1 MPVTHR
7 DAGYKVMSD
16 RTKQWIVGIRWV
28 QLGLRVLQ
36 LIAALGVL
44 ALMILMTD
52 VSEQVSWLLRILVR
66 VYNISCHLV
75 QRRFLTQC

>member
-1 MPVTHR
+1 MPVSHR
-7 DAGYKVMSD
+7 NADYKIMSD

-52 VSEQVSWLLRILVR
+52 VSEQTSWLLRVLVR
-66 VYNISCHLV
+66 LHIP
-75 QRRFLTQC
+75 RAIFLGASF